1 MDERT
6 ATSVDVS
13 AATLADD
20 WSMLQAVTGQLNA
33 ATTREATL
41 QAFLLPAPRREEAEV
56 VLCTIDP
63 DADGVPTWTTVAVV
77 LPAAV
82 RPARAQVGARF
93 FLPDIAFSKVYL
105 ERPGVP
111 VLVGSAATDPRI
123 DPVIHGLWEKAG
135 IRAALLISLTLRGRV
150 VGLFSVQ
157 WGCEVD
163 LGEREHRIYSIL
175 SRNAAL
181 LLENMVMVDRLRASL
196 AERSS
201 PLIPITDDIL
211 VMPLIGSIDEE
222 RRQQILETA
231 LAGTRSTA
239 AKVTILD
246 VTGVPSLDARA
257 AMALTRTA
265 QALRLLGVLPVLSGV
280 RPEVAQAL
288 IALDVPP
295 AGIATC
301 GTLQAGVA
309 YALRQ
314 LEKKL

>member
-1 MDERT
+1 M
-6 ATSVDVS
+6 TSVDAS
-13 AATLADD
+13 AAALADD
-20 WSMLQAVTGQLNA
+20 WAVLQAVTEQLNA
-33 ATTREATL
+33 ATVREVTL

-63 DADGVPTWTTVAVV
+63 DAHGEPAWLTVAVV

-82 RPARAQVGARF
+82 RRARAHVGDRF
-93 FLPDIAFSKVYL
+93 FLPDIALSRVYL
-105 ERPGVP
+105 ESPGVP
-111 VLVGSAATDPRI
+111 VLIGSVARDPRI
-123 DPVIHGLWEKAG
+123 DPVMRGIWEKAG

-157 WGCEVD
+157 WGCEVE
-163 LGEREHRIYSIL
+163 LGERERRIYSIL

-211 VMPLIGSIDEE
+211 VMPLVGSIDEE

-246 VTGVPSLDARA
+246 VTGVPALDARA
-257 AMALTRTA
+257 AAALTRTA
-265 QALRLLGVLPVLSGV
+265 QALRLLGVLPVISGM
-280 RPEVAQAL
+280 RPEVARTL
-288 IALDVPP
+288 VALDVPL

-301 GTLQAGVA
+301 GTLQAAVL
-309 YALRQ
+309 YALQQ
-314 LEKKL
+314 LGKQL